1 MPWVEPIVKH
11 MPCFASTLAEWCWGW
26 FALVLWGWDGII
38 FDGGMAAWPPV
49 SAASLQ
55 AFNPNVCHA
64 VSRFTHHSTRKSQ
77 PMASQFHRNP
87 IVCRMACPLE
97 SGTLSY
103 QDRFLPETSPGT
115 NPAASTLDGSS
126 FFPAPERAL
135 LTNPSLSKTT
145 LDNFKFRWGLPSKQL
160 RLGRNI
166 QQFLRMRYLPTTA
179 ISIGKMIT
187 SGITW
192 DIGCPMMGPI
202 RFKMKDPLAGWF
214 SPFSKKK
221 KQKLPVPR
229 FNMLASIHNGSIGS
243 SPGLPMN
250 FSSRSRCLQAIWRSY
265 GGTYHI

>member
-1 MPWVEPIVKH
+1 MSANLNLHPSPTRLSPSKPRSASFTCPVLAPW
-11 MPCFASTLAEWCWGW
+11 STNLWNLPGNFKEIANYQRGFNMIQLAIGFNKPKKNAVGW
-26 FALVLWGWDGII
+26 ADRQTHAVFRLNVGWVML
-38 FDGGMAAWPPV
+38 GMICSCLMGMGLIEFRLTVAWPPV

-187 SGITW
+187 SG
-192 DIGCPMMGPI
+192 
-202 RFKMKDPLAGWF
+202 
-214 SPFSKKK
+214 
-221 KQKLPVPR
+221 
-229 FNMLASIHNGSIGS
+229 
-243 SPGLPMN
+243 
-250 FSSRSRCLQAIWRSY
+250 
-265 GGTYHI
+265 